1 MDFLI
6 LGLLVSA
13 SRSLRSLKTT
23 RLTTTN
29 GCGLTLASCMVS
41 IPTIKPQ
48 TSLNFE
54 ISVFKKEKVSFA
66 GHGKCVKFWFLVHCE
81 RTKEFVKV
89 AA

>member
-66 GHGKCVKFWFLVHCE
+66 GHASSNTNSPSTQSPSTQDLD
-81 RTKEFVKV
+81 
-89 AA
+89 